1 MTTKNWNPYRV
12 GKYNLFISDRNNPL
26 KTLHDYYVNNNFS
39 SIIDQNHG
47 YTDGEKKIGYWE
59 NRWATG
65 QSQWHKKD
73 VNPFLSKYFED
84 LKVINRFYR

>member
-1 MTTKNWNPYRV
+1 M
-12 GKYNLFISDRNNPL
+12 LSL
-26 KTLHDYYVNNNFS
+26 AKTLDNYEINNNFS
-39 SIIDQNHG
+39 SIIDQNQ

-84 LKVINRFYR
+84 LRVNNTLYQKAYRVLLKMKYYY